1 MCVDRTSLAAFA
13 LLPFCLLILA
23 VVFSGAGVLG
33 DPYGYFLVL
42 LLVLILGNYI
52 VIQRDSN
59 DLDFSCYKTY
69 VIKTRLMTSFFLW

>member
-33 DPYGYFLVL
+33 DHYGYFLVL
-42 LLVLILGNYI
+42 LLVLI
-52 VIQRDSN
+52 
-59 DLDFSCYKTY
+59 
-69 VIKTRLMTSFFLW
+69 